1 MSLFKNIQKCQ
12 TKEQNN
18 CSASILENL
27 FLGPSFI
34 QDFCTFQCP
43 LECNRTEYNVYL
55 STNELLADKYIDY
68 LNEYGKDFSITAL
81 DANVARKSFVKFDI
95 YYDSLSYELSSE
107 SPKMDVV
114 SFLANVG
121 GNLGLFL
128 GVSVI
133 SICEVIEALIEIWI
147 FKRNNHKWKL
157 ITFSTKISFEL
168 LYDSTKMASL
178 SSQRTKHSS

>member
-1 MSLFKNIQKCQ
+1 M
-12 TKEQNN
+12 
-18 CSASILENL
+18 
-27 FLGPSFI
+27 
-34 QDFCTFQCP
+34 
-43 LECNRTEYNVYL
+43 

-147 FKRNNHKWKL
+147 FKRNNHK
-157 ITFSTKISFEL
+157 
-168 LYDSTKMASL
+168 
-178 SSQRTKHSS
+178 